1 MAGQGALD
9 DTSDREGTGE
19 RVSAGDERIRSDHDI
34 DTDRIVGPEEAG
46 LGSGLDEVEDSW
58 LEKDGGEH

>member
-9 DTSDREGTGE
+9 DTSDRGHTGE
-19 RVSAGDERIRSDHDI
+19 RASADERVRPDRDI

-46 LGSGLDEVEDSW
+46 LGSGLDEIDDAWFEHD
-58 LEKDGGEH
+58 KGEH